1 MANPARLKELL
12 IEIDG
17 QGYKAY
23 KQIRGSYAFDDYL
36 LSIDHVQGDPFAAPS
51 RFRVRL
57 DLERTGYLE
66 TLWTNRSRTTGFCSF
81 LALQFSAQA
90 HVVCRRRG
98 SGKSGFIGIDT
109 PGQEM
114 LERTCVMLHDGALE
128 ARFFVGLPAAG
139 RRVRSREAVAM
150 IFEDIPAVVASS
162 LLDQS
167 GVRTAASRYADANE
181 DADCLRRQLQHHH
194 LVALASSL
202 LDQSGVRTAASR
214 YADANEDA
222 DCLRRQ
228 LQHHHLVAFVGNGS
242 VLPRRSGVEQTPFA
256 GATAVPFQS
265 PPSLRVSFDAPNAGK
280 IDGMGIPEGVT
291 LVVGGGFHGKSTL
304 LQALQRGVYNHVPDD
319 GREWVVTDET
329 AVKIRAE
336 DGRSISSV
344 DISPFF
350 ERLPDGSNAGSFS
363 SSNASGST
371 SQAAATVE
379 AIEIGAR
386 LLLIDED
393 TCASNFMS
401 RDHRMQQLVDPEN
414 EPIIPLIDRLR
425 TLYEQFGVSTIL
437 VAGSNG
443 DFFEV
448 ADTVIAMENYCARD
462 ATADAASIA
471 RRNATPRR
479 SESGRIWKEVSHR
492 SLRLDLLDPRKGD
505 RAIHQKV
512 RDRYTIL
519 FGEDTIDLRGA
530 EQLVD
535 SSQTRAI
542 AAALEHCATN
552 CGTCANL
559 AQLVREIETLAHQGL
574 DHLSGIELADLARF
588 RPHEL
593 AAAFNRLRSLACAI
607 GQ

>member
-1 MANPARLKELL
+1 MANPATLKDLL
-12 IEIDG
+12 IQIDG
-17 QGYKAY
+17 QGYKTY

-57 DLERTGYLE
+57 DLERSGYPE
-66 TLWTNRSRTTGFCSF
+66 TLWANRSRITGFCSF
-81 LALQFSAQA
+81 LASQFSEQAQ
-90 HVVCRRRG
+90 VVCRRRG

-114 LERTCVMLHDGALE
+114 LERTCVMLRDDAVE

-139 RRVRSREAVAM
+139 RSVRGHEAMAM
-150 IFEDIPAVVASS
+150 IFEDIPAIVASS
-162 LLDQS
+162 LIDP
-167 GVRTAASRYADANE
+167 GAVRTNATRYAAVNE
-181 DADCLRRQLQHHH
+181 DADCLRRQLQ
-194 LVALASSL
+194 
-202 LDQSGVRTAASR
+202 R
-214 YADANEDA
+214 
-222 DCLRRQ
+222 
-228 LQHHHLVAFVGNGS
+228 HHLVAFVGNGS
-242 VLPRRSGVEQTPFA
+242 VLPRRSGVEQTPLA
-256 GATAVPFQS
+256 EHGTVPFQS
-265 PPSLRVSFDAPNAGK
+265 PPSLRLSLDAPNGGK
-280 IDGMGIPEGVT
+280 IDGMGIPQGVT

-304 LQALQRGVYNHVPDD
+304 LQALQRGVYNHVPGD

-336 DGRSISSV
+336 DGRSITSV

-350 ERLPDGSNAGSFS
+350 GLLPDGSNTGNFS
-363 SSNASGST
+363 TSNGSGST

-448 ADTVIAMENYCARD
+448 ADTVIVMENYRPRD
-462 ATADAASIA
+462 ATGEAASIA
-471 RRNATPRR
+471 RRCASPRR
-479 SESGRIWKEVSHR
+479 SESSGIWKEVSHR
-492 SLRLDLLDPRKGD
+492 SLQLDLLDPRKGD
-505 RAIHQKV
+505 RAI
-512 RDRYTIL
+512 Y
-519 FGEDTIDLRGA
+519 
-530 EQLVD
+530 
-535 SSQTRAI
+535 QTT
-542 AAALEHCATN
+542 ATRS
-552 CGTCANL
+552 CLAKMPSTCAPPNKWW
-559 AQLVREIETLAHQGL
+559 IP
-574 DHLSGIELADLARF
+574 AR
-588 RPHEL
+588 RGPSPP
-593 AAAFNRLRSLACAI
+593 R
-607 GQ
+607 

>member
-1 MANPARLKELL
+1 MLLYFYNRVRPQGVNFGERLSKMANPDTLKDLL
-12 IEIDG
+12 IQIDG

-57 DLERTGYLE
+57 DLERTGYPE

-81 LALQFSAQA
+81 LAAQFSKRA
-90 HVVCRRRG
+90 HLVCRGRG

-109 PGQEM
+109 PGQEI
-114 LERTCVMLHDGALE
+114 LERTCVMLSDGALE
-128 ARFFVGLPAAG
+128 ARFFVGLPATG
-139 RRVRSREAVAM
+139 RRVRGRDVIAM
-150 IFEDIPAVVASS
+150 IFEDIPAIVASS
-162 LLDQS
+162 LIDAGAVQ
-167 GVRTAASRYADANE
+167 TATSRYADAE
-181 DADCLRRQLQHHH
+181 FLRRQLQ
-194 LVALASSL
+194 
-202 LDQSGVRTAASR
+202 R
-214 YADANEDA
+214 
-222 DCLRRQ
+222 
-228 LQHHHLVAFVGNGS
+228 HHLVAFVGNGS
-242 VLPRRSGVEQTPFA
+242 VLPRRSGVEQTPLA
-256 GATAVPFQS
+256 SETTIPFQS

-280 IDGMGIPEGVT
+280 IDGMGVPRGVT

-336 DGRSISSV
+336 DGRSIASV

-350 ERLPDGSNAGSFS
+350 DRLPDGSNTKNFS
-363 SSNASGST
+363 TSNASGST

-414 EPIIPLIDRLR
+414 EPITPLIDRLR
-425 TLYEQFGVSTIL
+425 NLYEQFGVSTIL

-448 ADTVIAMENYCARD
+448 ADTVIAMENYSPRD
-462 ATADAASIA
+462 ATGEAASIA
-471 RRNATPRR
+471 RRYASRRR
-479 SESGRIWKEVSHR
+479 SESTGVWKDVSHR

-505 RAIHQKV
+505 RGVYQKV
-512 RDRYTIL
+512 RDRHTIL
-519 FGEDTIDLRGA
+519 FGEDTIDLRAA
-530 EQLVD
+530 EQVVD
-535 SSQTRAI
+535 SSQTRAM
-542 AAALEHCATN
+542 AAAL
-552 CGTCANL
+552 
-559 AQLVREIETLAHQGL
+559 
-574 DHLSGIELADLARF
+574 
-588 RPHEL
+588 
-593 AAAFNRLRSLACAI
+593 
-607 GQ
+607 

>member
-1 MANPARLKELL
+1 MLLCFYNRVRPQGVNFERLSKMANPATLKDLL
-12 IEIDG
+12 IQIDG
-17 QGYKAY
+17 QGYKTY

-57 DLERTGYLE
+57 DLERSGYPE
-66 TLWTNRSRTTGFCSF
+66 TLWANRSRITGFCSF
-81 LALQFSAQA
+81 LASQFSEQAQ
-90 HVVCRRRG
+90 VVCRRRG

-114 LERTCVMLHDGALE
+114 LERTCVMLHDGTLE

-162 LLDQS
+162 LLDQ
-167 GVRTAASRYADANE
+167 G
-181 DADCLRRQLQHHH
+181 
-194 LVALASSL
+194 
-202 LDQSGVRTAASR
+202 GVRTAASR

>member
-1 MANPARLKELL
+1 MANPAELKELL
-12 IEIDG
+12 IQIDG

-23 KQIRGSYAFDDYL
+23 KRIRGSYAFDDFL

-57 DLERTGYLE
+57 DLERTGHPK
-66 TLWTNRSRTTGFCSF
+66 TLWANRSRTTGFCSF

-90 HVVCRRRG
+90 QVVYRRRG

-114 LERTCVMLHDGALE
+114 LERTCVMLRDGAVE

-150 IFEDIPAVVASS
+150 IFEDIPAIVASS
-162 LLDQS
+162 LLNT
-167 GVRTAASRYADANE
+167 GEVPTAASRYADANE
-181 DADCLRRQLQHHH
+181 DADSLRRQLQHH
-194 LVALASSL
+194 
-202 LDQSGVRTAASR
+202 R
-214 YADANEDA
+214 
-222 DCLRRQ
+222 
-228 LQHHHLVAFVGNGS
+228 LVAFVGNGS
-242 VLPRRSGVEQTPFA
+242 VLPRRSGIEQTPL
-256 GATAVPFQS
+256 ATAVPFQS

-280 IDGMGIPEGVT
+280 IDGMGIPQGVT

-319 GREWVVTDET
+319 GREWVVADET

-350 ERLPDGSNAGSFS
+350 ERLPDGSNAGNFS

-379 AIEIGAR
+379 AVEVGAR

-425 TLYEQFGVSTIL
+425 TLDEQFGVSTIL
-437 VAGSNG
+437 VASSNG

-448 ADTVIAMENYCARD
+448 ADTVIAMENYSPRD

-479 SESGRIWKEVSHR
+479 SESGGIWKEVSHR

-505 RAIHQKV
+505 RAIYQKV

-519 FGEDTIDLRGA
+519 FGEDTIDLRAA

-552 CGTCANL
+552 CGPSMNMAR
-559 AQLVREIETLAHQGL
+559 LVQEIDAVAEQGL

-593 AAAFNRLRSLACAI
+593 AAAFNRLRSLSCTR
-607 GQ
+607 GE